1 MSAKKTFEVEC
12 PCCKATLVIDAKLGA
27 ILSHEPPPQSRAHLE
42 LDLGAAARHL
52 QDQAA
57 QRDDVFRRLGESQ
70 KSHAD
75 VLARKFEEQFNKV
88 KDQPIEKPQRDIDL
102 D

>member
-1 MSAKKTFEVEC
+1 MSGKKTWEVEC
-12 PCCKATLVIDAKLGA
+12 PCCQAKLVIDAKLGA
-27 ILSHEPPPQSRAHLE
+27 ILSHEPPPQSRKHLD
-42 LDLGAAARHL
+42 LDLGDAARRL

-57 QRDDVFRRLGESQ
+57 KRDDVFRQLGETQ
-70 KSHAD
+70 RSHAD

-88 KDQPIEKPQRDIDL
+88 KDQPIEKPVRDMDL

>member
-1 MSAKKTFEVEC
+1 MSAKKTWEVEC
-12 PCCKATLVIDAKLGA
+12 PCCHAKLVIDSKLGA
-27 ILSHEPPPQSRAHLE
+27 VLSHEPPPQSRAHLQM
-42 LDLGAAARHL
+42 DLGDAARHL

-57 QRDDVFRRLGESQ
+57 RRDDVFRQLGETQ

-88 KDQPIEKPQRDIDL
+88 KDQPVEKPMRDIDL

>member
-1 MSAKKTFEVEC
+1 MSANKTWEVEC
-12 PCCKATLVIDAKLGA
+12 PCCQARLVIDAKLGA
-27 ILSHEPPPQSRAHLE
+27 VLSHEPPPQSRKHLE
-42 LDLGAAARHL
+42 MDLGDAARRL

-57 QRDDVFRRLGESQ
+57 RRDDVFRQLGETQ

-75 VLARKFEEQFNKV
+75 VLRRKFEEQFDKV